1 MSPALLVGFFTTEAN
16 WKAPV
21 LDLVRIK
28 SSYVAIV
35 TSISLSLS
43 NCPINVGHHTVIM
56 KKIYSVL
63 VNEVFF

>member
-1 MSPALLVGFFTTEAN
+1 MLS
-16 WKAPV
+16 
-21 LDLVRIK
+21 R
-28 SSYVAIV
+28 AIV

-56 KKIYSVL
+56 KKIYSTL